1 LQPDWMR
8 KLRDGKDILDWR
20 MDADNVENAESSA
33 KIREGERAKAGDLIK
48 QREADLADRRAALA
62 GDQAVAKSGDS
73 NTAVTTVNNNNQKKV
88 IQVVDTTP
96 NDRYAGMMAV
106 AQ

>member
-1 LQPDWMR
+1 M
-8 KLRDGKDILDWR
+8 
-20 MDADNVENAESSA
+20 
-33 KIREGERAKAGDLIK
+33 
-48 QREADLADRRAALA
+48 ADRRAALA
-62 GDQAVAKSGDS
+62 GDAAVAKSGDS